1 MHATEKSTK
10 TCVMELLIEANLE
23 PNRIS
28 MMELLRKELRAKSR
42 LLFSQKFSIVDV
54 WRGSKN
60 TPSKKR

>member
-23 PNRIS
+23 PNRTS

-54 WRGSKN
+54 
-60 TPSKKR
+60 